1 MHTYSQHKICSGE
14 VLVLHEVKAINNMS
28 GVRGAKSLENEP
40 FRDLKRQLR
49 RLNAGATHASVLQAL
64 ANMCREEEVIA
75 DRQTYVRKRGV
86 KKEESVAHES
96 FWKRRFIISSSE
108 SRDDVGSDTNL
119 FTKYVKRKCRPT
131 ENAKE
136 KKVTTFS
143 TNVQELLLAMTT
155 RFAGDINEAYVSDPS
170 QIMARGESNA
180 VDTSLKICQVESNMK
195 SIDEDMRKLAEAKSK
210 GDIAPSNGF
219 TGFSRLGENDCLVD
233 EESFESAS
241 SNSSNSSDDSE
252 ESGSQSASGSDDSE
266 DSSEWDSDDESSLD
280 SNFMAEMANE
290 LGFDICDRE
299 NDVTVDAVDISFVN
313 ATANIQEVI
322 SDPPRSQLLGL
333 GETASY
339 EKQLMHKEDSIS
351 SGDTAIRSLSH
362 GSPTFG
368 AGGTD
373 EREFE
378 HYSKR
383 DCDESNSNVSENVN
397 NISSIEVEKCTSSLQ
412 IQLKPGDALRA
423 TELCDAIVVASPF
436 KSSSQEGVLF
446 LSLSAR
452 HASKASN
459 SAVPLAGSDDDDDN
473 SGEDCSIDDSDAS
486 DKEGAVSNDELPVSI
501 ANSACS
507 VTTIHNEPC
516 GSNFSTPV
524 VSTSR
529 NVPAPVLPLGH
540 ARAEMIPELASLCSI
555 TQAGFGLPLSRRRQ
569 CSSSMPGAV
578 VSAVAL
584 ALDIASLSA
593 RGPTAGNCESGSG
606 SDDDSDNDSEGDSEN
621 DSEDDSERDSDG
633 DSQDDS
639 DLDDNYLTQFES
651 SLCAAPVSAQ
661 NSSIVQPPCENV
673 PDLSYPSAS
682 PTHVMPQGS
691 PLPSATDVTEQLAVD
706 KPHSGI
712 GSNVGC
718 FNAMGK
724 PNKKAA
730 ICCQI
735 QRVSSDN
742 CDYQSDLCIAARLA
756 ATVDENVAPFALT
769 EVISRRELCENVVC
783 TGESKDGG
791 DGGETLQT
799 PLNGHNVKDRSLS
812 LSKGN
817 CAAVKGAL
825 LVDWNTTN
833 DVLLVTWG
841 DPYESDS
848 CASDDMLV
856 GWGDDAKSNSDDD
869 ELDGKEVV
877 SDWTSLHP
885 WCDENEGGALN
896 WPGSESLSQ
905 PCHTVRVASAVSSD
919 GEFDLANRGI
929 QRLEFCVESNDQA
942 IPRDSTSIS
951 LCINKTPTCSIPT
964 TEAVSSVLREGAIGK
979 RLTKS
984 ANRRGHAVGRRV
996 SFRDAF
1002 KNCGLNEVGVCE
1014 QEGGT
1019 NENACDEAVLEVVFP
1034 RIDFQVDRKRTRRL
1048 KRGEVDSL
1056 STRRRRKLREN
1067 EIKSAMVDEKVYI
1080 EGLCMLNKSRGN
1092 SIACKI
1098 KSQI

>member
-1 MHTYSQHKICSGE
+1 
-14 VLVLHEVKAINNMS
+14 MS
-28 GVRGAKSLENEP
+28 GVHGAKSLENEP

-49 RLNAGATHASVLQAL
+49 RLNAGGTHASVLQAL

-108 SRDDVGSDTNL
+108 PQEDVGSNTNL

-170 QIMARGESNA
+170 QIMARGENNA

-210 GDIAPSNGF
+210 GDIAASNGF

-233 EESFESAS
+233 EESCESASSSSTS

-266 DSSEWDSDDESSLD
+266 DSSDWDSDDESSLD

-290 LGFDICDRE
+290 LGFDLFDRE
-299 NDVTVDAVDISFVN
+299 NDLTVDAVDISFVN

-322 SDPPRSQLLGL
+322 SDPPRPQLLGL
-333 GETASY
+333 GATASY
-339 EKQLMHKEDSIS
+339 EKPLMRKECSIS
-351 SGDTAIRSLSH
+351 PRDTAIRSLSH

-378 HYSKR
+378 HYGKR
-383 DCDESNSNVSENVN
+383 DCDESNFDVSKNVGKT
-397 NISSIEVEKCTSSLQ
+397 SSIEVENYTSSLK
-412 IQLKPGDALRA
+412 IQLIPGAAPRA
-423 TELCDAIVVASPF
+423 TELCDAIVVASSC
-436 KSSSQEGVLF
+436 KSAS
-446 LSLSAR
+446 R
-452 HASKASN
+452 HASNASN
-459 SAVPLAGSDDDDDN
+459 SAVPLAGFDDDDDA
-473 SGEDCSIDDSDAS
+473 SGEDCSGDDSDAS
-486 DKEGAVSNDELPVSI
+486 DKEGAVSIDELPVSI
-501 ANSACS
+501 ANSGCS
-507 VTTIHNEPC
+507 VTTMHNEPC
-516 GSNFSTPV
+516 GSTLSTPV

-529 NVPAPVLPLGH
+529 HMLAPVLPVGH
-540 ARAEMIPELASLCSI
+540 ACAKMIPEPASLCTT
-555 TQAGFGLPLSRRRQ
+555 TQTDFGLPLARLRR
-569 CSSSMPGAV
+569 CSSSLPGAAA
-578 VSAVAL
+578 SAVAF
-584 ALDIASLSA
+584 ALGMASLSA
-593 RGPTAGNCESGSG
+593 RGPTTSNCEAGSG
-606 SDDDSDNDSEGDSEN
+606 SDDDSDNESEGDSEDDTER
-621 DSEDDSERDSDG
+621 DSEDGSERDSDD

-651 SLCAAPVSAQ
+651 SLCAAPVPAQ
-661 NSSIVQPPCENV
+661 NSSIVQPPCKNV
-673 PDLSYPSAS
+673 PDVSYPSVP
-682 PTHVMPQGS
+682 PTHVRPQGS

-712 GSNVGC
+712 GTNVGC
-718 FNAMGK
+718 FDAMGK

-735 QRVSSDN
+735 QRAASEN
-742 CDYQSDLCIAARLA
+742 YDYQSDLCIAARLA
-756 ATVDENVAPFALT
+756 AAVDENVAPFALT
-769 EVISRRELCENVVC
+769 VVTSRRTQPSVFINSNELCENVDC
-783 TGESKDGG
+783 LGESKYGG
-791 DGGETLQT
+791 DGGETVQP
-799 PLNGHNVKDRSLS
+799 PLNGHTAQDRSFS
-812 LSKGN
+812 LSEGN

-825 LVDWNTTN
+825 LVDWNTTD

-848 CASDDMLV
+848 CASDDGMLV
-856 GWGDDAKSNSDDD
+856 GWGDDTKSNSDDD
-869 ELDGKEVV
+869 ELEGKGVV

-896 WPGSESLSQ
+896 CPGSESLSQ
-905 PCHTVRVASAVSSD
+905 PCHTARVASAVSSD

-929 QRLEFCVESNDQA
+929 QRPEFCVESNDQA
-942 IPRDSTSIS
+942 IPLDSTSIS
-951 LCINKTPTCSIPT
+951 LCINKTRTCPIPT
-964 TEAVSSVLREGAIGK
+964 TEAVPSVLREGAIGK
-979 RLTKS
+979 RLTRS
-984 ANRRGHAVGRRV
+984 ANRRGRAVGRRV

-1002 KNCGLNEVGVCE
+1002 KNCGLNEDGVCE
-1014 QEGGT
+1014 QKGGI
-1019 NENACDEAVLEVVFP
+1019 NENVCDEAVSEVVFP